1 MPCSPIFCAKRRA
14 SAPISA
20 ASFAPSRT
28 AAPPHA
34 SPPTVPVCSRLA
46 IGPLLALALLGITA
60 GTPSVQAAGGGVRI
74 TSYGHSALL
83 IEGGGARVLLNPFR
97 AVGCAT
103 GLAEPRVS
111 ADVIL
116 ASSLLKDEGAAVAS
130 GRLLSKPGSYK
141 VAGLQ
146 IEGVGL
152 PHDRVDGRR
161 FGQSTVWR
169 WRQGGLDFAHLGGTA
184 GTITAAD
191 KVLLGRPDVLVIGVG
206 GGAKVFSG
214 PEAAAVV
221 RELNPRRVI
230 PVQFVRGGTPPAACD
245 QGGLQPFLE
254 ALGTPTVR
262 QAGASLSLTPPLP
275 EATVVEVMR

>member
-1 MPCSPIFCAKRRA
+1 MLPTTVRVCSRW
-14 SAPISA
+14 
-20 ASFAPSRT
+20 
-28 AAPPHA
+28 AAPPL
-34 SPPTVPVCSRLA
+34 V
-46 IGPLLALALLGITA
+46 ALALL
-60 GTPSVQAAGGGVRI
+60 SVGPAAEAAGGGVRI
-74 TSYGHSALL
+74 TSFGHSALL

-97 AVGCAT
+97 SVGCAA

-116 ASSLLKDEGAAVAS
+116 ASSRLKDEGASVAS
-130 GRLLSKPGSYK
+130 GRLLNKPGSYK

-146 IEGVGL
+146 I
-152 PHDRVDGRR
+152 DRVNGRR

-184 GTITAAD
+184 GAISPAD

-206 GGAKVFSG
+206 GGAKVYTG
-214 PEAAAVV
+214 AEAAAVV

-230 PVQFVRGGTPPAACD
+230 PVQFVRGGQPPADCD

-254 ALGTPTVR
+254 ALGNPSVR

-275 EATVVEVMR
+275 EGTVVEVMR